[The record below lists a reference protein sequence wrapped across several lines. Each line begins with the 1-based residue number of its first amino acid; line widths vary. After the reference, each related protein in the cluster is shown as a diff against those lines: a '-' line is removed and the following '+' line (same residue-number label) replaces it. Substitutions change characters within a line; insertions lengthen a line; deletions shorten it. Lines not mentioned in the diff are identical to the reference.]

1 LALSIGTTA
10 DCDQKFVEVHNS
22 ILVSVE
28 GLEKALTLTLR
39 NIGAQVLETL
49 VELKL
54 VDLAISVVVE
64 NGELL
69 ANAADSVGTAGLQV
83 AANLIQD
90 YPIKA
95 VTV

>member
-1 LALSIGTTA
+1 
-10 DCDQKFVEVHNS
+10 
-22 ILVSVE
+22 
-28 GLEKALTLTLR
+28 
-39 NIGAQVLETL
+39 LETL

-83 AANLIQD
+83 AANLVQD